1 MLDKAALGK
10 RRVIEL
16 PNPGLPPA
24 TPLARKE
31 LWLTLDQL
39 R

>member
-1 MLDKAALGK
+1 MGN

-16 PNPGLPPA
+16 PNPDLPPA

-31 LWLTLDQL
+31 LWLSLDQL
-39 R
+39 RH